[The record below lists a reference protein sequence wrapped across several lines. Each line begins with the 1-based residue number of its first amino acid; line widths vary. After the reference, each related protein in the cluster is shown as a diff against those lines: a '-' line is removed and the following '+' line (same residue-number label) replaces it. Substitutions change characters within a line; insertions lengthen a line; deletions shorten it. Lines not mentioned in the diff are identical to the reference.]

1 MLAGERIRQ
10 TKRFLSQSTMQSVKT
25 ILGGSL
31 LSVLLV
37 SAGFTAGWEAAPGEG
52 QRLRPKDVVK
62 EYCRL
67 DFEGA
72 RLSSDTRSQVAS
84 LIAWE
89 EERGWDQA
97 VIVSK
102 YRVTNVVVR
111 GNHATAR
118 VEFKVLGR
126 LEGDEPFVLGRR
138 VEAVHFGLERT
149 EDVWKIENPI
159 IAPHVSVHSMIQHVR
174 GRIEHEKEGSEHRA
188 ELEEQLRQLEALG
201 N

>member
-1 MLAGERIRQ
+1 
-10 TKRFLSQSTMQSVKT
+10 MQNIKA
-25 ILGGSL
+25 ILRGGL

-37 SAGFTAGWEAAPGEG
+37 SAGFTAGLETARGER

-72 RLSSDTRSQVAS
+72 RLSSETRSQVAS

-126 LEGDEPFVLGRR
+126 LEGDEPFVPGRR
-138 VEAVHFGLERT
+138 LEAVHFGLERA

-159 IAPHVSVHSMIQHVR
+159 IAPHVSVRSMIQHLR
-174 GRIEHEKEGSEHRA
+174 GWIEHEKEGSEHRA
-188 ELEEQLRQLEALG
+188 DLEEQLRQLEALRD
-201 N
+201 

>member
-1 MLAGERIRQ
+1 MQ
-10 TKRFLSQSTMQSVKT
+10 TVKA
-25 ILGGSL
+25 ILRGSL
-31 LSVLLV
+31 LFVLLV
-37 SAGFTAGWEAAPGEG
+37 SAVLTAGLEAAPGNKH
-52 QRLRPKDVVK
+52 RPGPKGVVK

-72 RLSSDTRSQVAS
+72 RLSSETRSQVAS

-111 GNHATAR
+111 GNHGTAR

-126 LEGDEPFVLGRR
+126 LEGDEPFIPGRR
-138 VEAVHFGLERT
+138 LEAVHFGLERT
-149 EDVWKIENPI
+149 GDVWKIKNPI
-159 IAPHVSVHSMIQHVR
+159 VPPHVSVRSMIQQLR
-174 GRIEHEKEGSEHRA
+174 GQIEQEKEGSEHRA
-188 ELEEQLRQLEALG
+188 QMEEQLRQLEALR